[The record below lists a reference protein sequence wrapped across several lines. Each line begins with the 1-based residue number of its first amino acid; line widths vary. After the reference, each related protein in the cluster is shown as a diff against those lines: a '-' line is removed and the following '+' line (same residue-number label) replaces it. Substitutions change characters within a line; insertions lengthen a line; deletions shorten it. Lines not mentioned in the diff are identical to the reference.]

1 VTDRRDAE
9 CSPAGVGA
17 LALGLVAGM
26 RDTAVPA
33 ESLGVATP
41 AAMLFPAG
49 GVCPVALAA
58 RLADPA
64 RLAALAPPAEVPG
77 ACRPAAVLVPILL
90 RPSPTVLLTL
100 RAPTLSAHA
109 GQVSFPGGR
118 IEAGETAEDAAL
130 REAEEEVG
138 LDPRAVRLVGRLP
151 DHLTG
156 TGYRITPVLAL
167 LPPPEALRTDPGEV
181 AEAFEYALAQLLA
194 PHLPER
200 REGMW
205 RGRPGASWVWP
216 HERHM
221 IWGATAAILR
231 NLSLLLRD

>member
-1 VTDRRDAE
+1 MT
-9 CSPAGVGA
+9 
-17 LALGLVAGM
+17 LGLVARARNAAGQ
-26 RDTAVPA
+26 R
-33 ESLGVATP
+33 EGLGVAPP
-41 AAMLFPAG
+41 AEILAPAG
-49 GVCPVALAA
+49 TLCPAALAA

-64 RLAALAPPAEVPG
+64 RRAALAPPAKAPG
-77 ACRPAAVLVPILL
+77 ASRPAAVLVPILL
-90 RPSPTVLLTL
+90 RPLPTVLLTL

-118 IEAGETAEDAAL
+118 IEPGETAEDAAL

-138 LDPRAVRLVGRLP
+138 LDPHAVRLLGRLP

-167 LPPPEALRTDPGEV
+167 LPPPDALRTDPGEV

-205 RGRPGASWVWP
+205 RGRAGVSWVWP
-216 HERHM
+216 HERHV